1 MTRMNDVQ
9 NTQIL
14 KLTSPI
20 PVSVNHYLKPRAFVT
35 WKGKTPV
42 ANVTMYETAEAKKYK
57 RDFILYIKEQAKKQ
71 GWIKSDNKFQKYYL
85 DAIFYFS
92 RIDCDCNNY
101 WKLLADSISESECVW
116 IDDIQLCE
124 RVQGIFY
131 DSKNPRIEM
140 IIRPVSYIGV
150 FKDTSQLEKF
160 ESNCI
165 ECTRYKR
172 NCSLLRNAKEGRI
185 QEEVQ
190 SINNEMCCSKY
201 KGTKSK

>member
-1 MTRMNDVQ
+1 MNIIKNKQ
-9 NTQIL
+9 ML
-14 KLTSPI
+14 RLTSPI

-35 WKGKTPV
+35 WKGKTPI

-57 RDFILYIKEQAKKQ
+57 REFINYVKEQVKKQ
-71 GWIKSDNKFQKYYL
+71 GWIKSEDKFQKYYL
-85 DAIFYFS
+85 DAIFYFP

-101 WKLLADSISESECVW
+101 WKLLADSITESECVW

-131 DSKNPRIEM
+131 DSKNPRIEI
-140 IIRPVSYIGV
+140 IIRPVNYIGV
-150 FKDTSQLEKF
+150 FKDASQLETF

-165 ECTRYKR
+165 ECTRYNR

-185 QEEVQ
+185 QEEII
-190 SINNEMCCSKY
+190 SNCNEVSCSKF
-201 KGTKSK
+201 KSKKK